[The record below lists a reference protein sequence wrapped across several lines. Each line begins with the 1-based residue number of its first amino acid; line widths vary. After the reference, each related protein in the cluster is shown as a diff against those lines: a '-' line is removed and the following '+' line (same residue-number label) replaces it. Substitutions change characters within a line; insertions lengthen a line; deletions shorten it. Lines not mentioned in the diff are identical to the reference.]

1 MINSTSGDGRVLKE
15 FPISCC
21 SWYHGK
27 EVGNDGVPGAA
38 TKKKLDSAQTHCIIE
53 LGRIST
59 TRAAANLSATYVEY
73 DWETKVYNNSGVEG
87 PNFPIFFNE
96 DKRPMVHTNGC
107 LTVIVQQH
115 LSAVEAHESFFVI
128 LIIASVFMLMVYV
141 KSWCDGRHFSGSGSE
156 HSLDVENMSVI
167 DIPRLSQGNS
177 GGGGDR
183 PSSGVVA
190 SGVRRMSAEARR
202 MSDGLTTGI
211 VGITR
216 NSFSHGSGNPGSRGI
231 GGSVM
236 VPPTAGLKK
245 GLLRK

>member
-1 MINSTSGDGRVLKE
+1 MVSNLLLTFLQECCGIYSYKDYQLLFYPLKHTTPVMINSTSGDGRVLKE

-96 DKRPMVHTNGC
+96 DKRPMVHTNVGKKWKFSRFRANFE
-107 LTVIVQQH
+107 L
-115 LSAVEAHESFFVI
+115 
-128 LIIASVFMLMVYV
+128 LIPIF
-141 KSWCDGRHFSGSGSE
+141 
-156 HSLDVENMSVI
+156 I
-167 DIPRLSQGNS
+167 DIL
-177 GGGGDR
+177 R
-183 PSSGVVA
+183 P
-190 SGVRRMSAEARR
+190 
-202 MSDGLTTGI
+202 
-211 VGITR
+211 
-216 NSFSHGSGNPGSRGI
+216 
-231 GGSVM
+231 
-236 VPPTAGLKK
+236 
-245 GLLRK
+245 